1 MKIRMVFVIIEF
13 SDGMMYLLWIILLGP
28 QKNVCLFSRFGRV
41 KFFYHSPTRKVEYV
55 SEYIFLISKNKQT
68 SKKNKNT
75 KQAKETKKEKKISP
89 ENQLKK

>member
-1 MKIRMVFVIIEF
+1 MQIRMVFVIIEF

-68 SKKNKNT
+68 SKK
-75 KQAKETKKEKKISP
+75 KQEYKTSKR
-89 ENQLKK
+89 N